1 MDSNQLYQRNII
13 SQEEIT
19 LLLNWLS
26 KKPKN
31 ILKLYDS
38 EIESPNVG
46 FFHKKFDGKGEIL
59 KKSNN
64 IVVLMVLLLNL
75 GKL

>member
-13 SQEEIT
+13 SKEEIS
-19 LLLNWLS
+19 LSLNWLS

-46 FFHKKFDGKGEIL
+46 FFHKK
-59 KKSNN
+59 
-64 IVVLMVLLLNL
+64 LMVK
-75 GKL
+75 G